1 MNRAWQRVASLP
13 SRSRRSPVANG
24 SSVPAWPVFCLRSRR
39 TRATMS
45 WDVTPA
51 SLSTSR
57 TPGSGASAVTPRT
70 LRGAQLR
77 LDLGA
82 EDVKELLVREVCG
95 EAGCAVMPSATMPL
109 SDRGDVD
116 SASRRPQAHLAGERS
131 AVGLVAD
138 HRRHL
143 GALQRPHVVDDA

>member
-13 SRSRRSPVANG
+13 SRSRRRPVANG

-45 WDVTPA
+45 CDVTPA

-70 LRGAQLR
+70 LRGTQLR

-82 EDVKELLVREVCG
+82 EDVKELVVREVCG
-95 EAGCAVMPSATMPL
+95 EARGTVMPSAAVLL

-116 SASRRPQAHLAGERS
+116 PPGRRPQAHLAGKCS
-131 AVGLVAD
+131 PVGLVAD
-138 HRRHL
+138 HRR
-143 GALQRPHVVDDA
+143 